1 MKQRSTSSSNKHI
14 LSRNAKL
21 FTVRTTSD
29 AFQTKEEKLFENK
42 SFIEIILGLIKK
54 TQNDVLTKKIFYNIK
69 YNFSFAN
76 VKNLLKDLKKD
87 LIQINVEEKKK
98 VNLNEKLLEEKKN
111 KMKDII
117 FNSNNQKNTIINSS
131 DENDIYSNNEKF
143 MFEFNEAEPKKEL
156 YQLKMLNF
164 KLENEIK
171 RVDHLSKRMI
181 FEKDYNKIY
190 HLTNEFK
197 LETIYIKQNDNELVN
212 HILHNKLINRRKIFI
227 RKVNMKNNQDIYI
240 NCIKDKI
247 YQFKKD
253 LNDIYQYY
261 NDQILSEEE
270 KSYMETVVEKKKYDN
285 NIDNDHSDENS
296 LNNNMEINKE
306 QMKDESDSLDKN
318 ISNKDSSN
326 NDDTCP
332 NSSEKY
338 QTEVK

>member
-1 MKQRSTSSSNKHI
+1 MKQRSTSSSNKLI

-42 SFIEIILGLIKK
+42 SFIEIILGLIKT

-69 YNFSFAN
+69 HNFSYAN

-171 RVDHLSKRMI
+171 RVDYLSKRMI

-270 KSYMETVVEKKKYDN
+270 KSYMETVVEKKKYGN

-338 QTEVK
+338 QTEVI